1 MPDLPPLSTKDKEL
15 IEAAGVARARAS
27 ELLTWWK
34 ERRDAKALKFFEQ
47 PMPRSQ
53 DVKLECFYDTLRLDG
68 KPAGVMACS
77 WKSRFPRKQSRMVRI
92 DMDPVSVL
100 KPLLI

>member
-34 ERRDAKALKFFEQ
+34 EHRDEAKDARASLA
-47 PMPRSQ
+47 P
-53 DVKLECFYDTLRLDG
+53 
-68 KPAGVMACS
+68 
-77 WKSRFPRKQSRMVRI
+77 QSRI
-92 DMDPVSVL
+92 LPVEVDLGGRGL
-100 KPLLI
+100 KTHEGRAS